1 MLTFQDLQKAT
12 QKSQKETIDFL
23 QTAINN
29 HKSSA
34 LYSTALVADEY
45 NRHLNRTIIQFQK
58 LLYEA
63 SGQPVVDLKAAN
75 YKLRSN
81 FFNRFVTQQNQYLLG
96 NGAKWKEETTQDAI
110 GQDFDTQL
118 QDAGEKALVH
128 GVSFGFW
135 DMNHIT
141 VFSLLEFVPFWDE
154 ETGALRAGVRFWQID
169 NEHPMRATLYEEDGF
184 TEYIWRKGEDGE
196 ELAEKRAYILNLEGT
211 NADGMEIQDGKNYPG
226 FPIVPL
232 WGNKYHQSEFIGMRE
247 NIDCYD
253 LIKSGFAS
261 DIDEAQEIYWI
272 IQNAGGMDDIDRAE
286 FLQRLKA
293 LKVANLDDDQTVEAK
308 TVEVPH
314 EAREKMLE
322 RLRSDLYE
330 DYMALDT
337 KNLASGAVTATQI
350 EAAYEPMNEKADK
363 YEYCILE
370 FIGQILKLAG
380 IEDSP
385 TFTRSMVV
393 NVSESIN
400 NVIAGAQYLSQD
412 YVTTKILTLLGDGD
426 QAEAVLLAMDGE
438 DMGRFGGDDE

>member
-12 QKSQKETIDFL
+12 QKSQKETIDFV

-169 NEHPMRATLYEEDGF
+169 SEHPMRATLYEEDGF

-196 ELAEKRAYILNLEGT
+196 ELAPKRAYILNLEGT

-286 FLQRLKA
+286 FLQRLRKT
-293 LKVANLDDDQTVEAK
+293 KVANLDDDQSVEAK
-308 TVEVPH
+308 TVEVPYQ
-314 EAREKMLE
+314 ARETMLE
-322 RLRSDLYE
+322 RLRSDMYE
-330 DYMALDT
+330 DYMGLDT